1 MLKESAI
8 ARMGGGSPLEASA
21 HSPSI
26 LWRSAGQQLQALRGS
41 ASTRASLR
49 NSLYGAGEY
58 VALPLTM
65 LLAAPLLLHRLGLQQ
80 YGLWMLATAAVSSTN
95 LVSTGFGDA
104 ALKYASM
111 YRGTNDRKRME
122 ASLHV
127 NLAINLVLGGV
138 LALVM
143 WCGSAF
149 AAQRLFK
156 IEQSLQAAAVTAFRI
171 GSLILL
177 VRCVES
183 VLVAALRAHE
193 RYGPS
198 VVINVISR
206 AAIVITAC
214 VLVSRGYGVA
224 GIMAGT
230 LGIVTA
236 STILQVTAARA
247 VIGPVSLIPAISK
260 AAFSEVFGF
269 GFFSWLQAVAGCVFN
284 QADRLLIGALLGTS
298 AVAYYSVC
306 VQAAQPI
313 HGLIAAG
320 LHFLFPHLSARLS
333 REPAVELRPVVLSIF
348 RMNVAVAVALCLPLA
363 LFSKL
368 ILRLWMGVAFA
379 QQTWTAFSIV
389 AVSFGFLALNVTAH
403 YALLALGQVKLVATL
418 NLVGGVTMLLAMIL
432 LAPQFK
438 LAGAAVGRLLYGPI
452 TLLMY
457 WRLHSMLSPR
467 RRAPVEVCPPFA
479 IVEQQRP

>member
-1 MLKESAI
+1 
-8 ARMGGGSPLEASA
+8 MGGGFPLEISVNSQAA
-21 HSPSI
+21 
-26 LWRSAGQQLQALRGS
+26 LWRSTQQQFVAIWSS
-41 ASTRASLR
+41 ARARASLK

-58 VALPLTM
+58 IALPVTM
-65 LLAAPLLLHRLGLQQ
+65 LLAAPFLLHRLGLEQ

-95 LVSTGFGDA
+95 LISTGFGDA

-111 YRGTNDRKRME
+111 YRGKNDRKRME
-122 ASLHV
+122 DTLRV
-127 NLAINLVLGGV
+127 NLAINLILGGV
-138 LALVM
+138 LALIM
-143 WCGSAF
+143 WYGAPF
-149 AAQRLFK
+149 AARSLFK
-156 IEQSLQAAAVTAFRI
+156 IERSLQAAAIAAFRI
-171 GSLILL
+171 GSMILL

-183 VLVAALRAHE
+183 VLVAALRAYE

-198 VVINVISR
+198 VLINVLSR
-206 AAIVITAC
+206 AAIVIAAC
-214 VLVSRGYGVA
+214 FLVSQGYGIVA
-224 GIMAGT
+224 IMAAT
-230 LGIVTA
+230 FCLVIA
-236 STILQVTAARA
+236 STISQLIAARA
-247 VIGPVSLIPAISK
+247 VIGPISLIPSISK
-260 AAFSEVFGF
+260 ATFSEVCGF

-284 QADRLLIGALLGTS
+284 QADRLLIGVLLGTS

-333 REPAVELRPVVLSIF
+333 RAPASELRAPVLSIL
-348 RMNVAVAVALCLPLA
+348 RINLAVAIILCFPLA

-368 ILRLWMGVAFA
+368 ILRLWMGAAFA
-379 QQTWTAFSIV
+379 QQAWMLLSIV
-389 AVSFGFLALNVTAH
+389 AVGFGFLALNVTAH

-418 NLVGGVTMLLAMIL
+418 NLVGGAAMLVAMIL
-432 LAPQFK
+432 FAPQFG
-438 LAGAAVGRLLYGPI
+438 LAGAAIGRMLYGPI

-467 RRAPVEVCPPFA
+467 SRAPVEVCPPFA